1 MNKHETIGVGL
12 FVWNGEKTIRDS
24 ILSILNQTYKKIKI
38 YVIDNQS
45 SDNTVKIINDL
56 KKIKKFKNKIHL
68 VIDKK
73 KRSIPDVQKLIIKK
87 FLLKYEY
94 CLIANDD
101 DLYKSE
107 YIEKLLNKI
116 KTEELDMVYSL
127 KFTINE
133 NNKIFKTKNFPLYEE
148 KNGNFFNSIKYLIY
162 RNHWQVSFG
171 LYKTKSYQESM
182 KFYKFIDSSRTNYDN
197 INMFY
202 FLLNYKISCLKKYL
216 FYYREKDR
224 RNLNRNII
232 INRQFNNF
240 RSFFLIYVFQFNFL
254 KKILGI
260 IKDAKKINFFYKA
273 ILILLSFLIFLQK
286 TTSFNIKAIKYLKK
300 L

>member
-45 SDNTVKIINDL
+45 SDNTVKIINNL
-56 KKIKKFKNKIHL
+56 KKIKKFKNKIYL

-94 CLIANDD
+94 SLIANDD
-101 DLYKSE
+101 DLYASQYVE
-107 YIEKLLNKI
+107 ALLKKI
-116 KTEELDMVYSL
+116 KKEKLDMVYCL
-127 KFTINE
+127 KHIINE
-133 NNKIFKTKNFPLYEE
+133 KDKILKTKNFPLYEK
-148 KNGNFFNSIKYLIY
+148 KNSNFLNSIKYLIY
-162 RNHWQVSFG
+162 RNHWQASFG
-171 LYKTKSYQESM
+171 LYKTKCYYESM
-182 KFYKFIDSSRTNYDN
+182 KYYKFFDSSRTNYDN
-197 INMFY
+197 TNMFY
-202 FLLNYKISCLKKYL
+202 FLLNYKVDCLKKYL

-224 RNLNRNII
+224 RNLDRNKI
-232 INRQFNNF
+232 INQQLNNF
-240 RSFFLIYVFQFNFL
+240 KSIFLIYIFQFNFL
-254 KKILGI
+254 KKILKI
-260 IKDAKKINFFYKA
+260 IKETKKVNILYKA
-273 ILILLSFLIFLQK
+273 ILILLSSLIFLQK

-300 L
+300 T